1 MLRHPTPHGFGEEL
15 IVAVKRDAVFIRFQ
29 SILQNILAD
38 FAEVKIQVATFK
50 IRVLRVEERVHHPKL
65 HILDIGLFK
74 IGVVHLSHYATPTLL
89 GIEQRPLI
97 VDIHRIEIIGT
108 ALSGIIREVE
118 SLHKVSF
125 TISKI
130 SVGEDFGHLNLAHVR
145 IGQLLEVGTYIARGK
160 RRVALSEHTVNI
172 VPRQQCTVFTVV
184 HII

>member
-1 MLRHPTPHGFGEEL
+1 M
-15 IVAVKRDAVFIRFQ
+15 
-29 SILQNILAD
+29 
-38 FAEVKIQVATFK
+38 
-50 IRVLRVEERVHHPKL
+50 
-65 HILDIGLFK
+65 
-74 IGVVHLSHYATPTLL
+74 
-89 GIEQRPLI
+89 I